1 MAATMSKSDFS
12 RLSRAIQSMP
22 PDVRRALT
30 ETSLLERYRARPAY
44 QQNDYLSWVN
54 RAKRQETRQKRLD
67 IMLDDLRR
75 GDRYMGMLYNA
86 RRKRKSG

>member
-1 MAATMSKSDFS
+1 
-12 RLSRAIQSMP
+12 MP